1 MQIIYV
7 YLSTDII
14 PKAKLCS
21 LKKKKKIGRQM
32 TTSFGSNID
41 KYHIWYVS
49 ETFEK
54 TKPIFLYEMF
64 RN

>member
-21 LKKKKKIGRQM
+21 LKKKIGRQV
-32 TTSFGSNID
+32 TTNFGSNID

-54 TKPIFLYEMF
+54 TKPISLYEMF